1 MYGYISEDDIL
12 VIIYPNKLNP
22 ELVIILDPYDKKIV
36 QRKVSSI
43 DEIKEALQNDL
54 PFCSQGHSSFIHL
67 GNAYV
72 VDWTDLPKTFTYI
85 KKPEDIEKI
94 QS

>member
-12 VIIYPNKLNP
+12 VIIYPNKLSP
-22 ELVIILDPYDKKIV
+22 EMVIILDPFDKKVITHN
-36 QRKVSSI
+36 VSSL
-43 DEIKEALQNDL
+43 EEVKEVLRKDL
-54 PFCSQGHSSFIHL
+54 PFCDQGHPPFLHL

-72 VDWTDLPKTFTYI
+72 VDWTDIQKSLTYI